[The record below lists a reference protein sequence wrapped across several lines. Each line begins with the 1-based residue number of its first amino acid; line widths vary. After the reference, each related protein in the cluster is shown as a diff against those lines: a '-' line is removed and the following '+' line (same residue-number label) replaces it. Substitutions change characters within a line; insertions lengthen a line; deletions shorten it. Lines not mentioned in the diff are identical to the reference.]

1 MQCFSIVIKN
11 TRKRANKIGQMLCI
25 NTEGMY
31 ITLVFRRSIYTN
43 LKQTSLFFEEANVLL
58 LSVILSVTG
67 L

>member
-1 MQCFSIVIKN
+1 
-11 TRKRANKIGQMLCI
+11 MLHV

-31 ITLVFRRSIYTN
+31 IALALPKSIYAN
-43 LKQTSLFFEEANVLL
+43 LKQASLSSEEANVL